1 MPGDYSRTTFKQ
13 ENHYSGVLE
22 QQGRVTLDAD
32 HNEQVDIQHHRDET
46 EAIDVIGQSGVPKKN
61 DGFKIGIAPGGG
73 DLMISAGRYYVD
85 GLLCE
90 SEQPTTYSSQ
100 PYLPNPQFTFISS
113 PPTSPPGGPVSLPRD
128 GTYLVFLD
136 A

>member
-1 MPGDYSRTTFKQ
+1 MPGDYSRFTFKP

-32 HNEQVDIQHHRDET
+32 HNEQIDIQHHRDET

-61 DGFKIGIAPGGG
+61 GGFKIDIAPGGG
-73 DLMISAGRYYVD
+73 DLTISAGRYYVE

-90 SEQPTTYSSQ
+90 LDQSATYSAQ
-100 PYLPNPQFTFISS
+100 PYLPN
-113 PPTSPPGGPVSLPRD
+113 
-128 GTYLVFLD
+128 
-136 A
+136 